1 MNFNLKILPPKA
13 IRPEPPKPIRWFVAL
28 CGLFIAGALFIR
40 ISGNQNAWV
49 VMSGILVAVWMLM
62 GCFRLMI
69 YLRQQI
75 SANQWD
81 RQREKWI
88 LDKTRKS
95 RRAFQILSAEFIAP
109 YSDNSRE
116 LYSSLLD
123 AMLDN
128 HNQIISQVSW
138 NGEEGCRHGRISRQP
153 TQTPDGLISASFI
166 SLLSALGI
174 YVKQLTDNNLI
185 AVLLE
190 SSSSLSNSQIRHL
203 WQQAWRDSGIS
214 QPVEYV
220 EGSGLAYAETWLNE
234 RIHDDALLLV
244 VAVQIAPETPE
255 GTGEAVAGVLLG
267 NRLTQKTL
275 EPLALLHR
283 PDCSSEDE
291 LDKGLEQAAYHVPL
305 NDTKLQHLWQCGL
318 NQAQRE
324 AVTKQYQSP
333 LIASVKSG
341 NIYDVDGSLGL
352 TGCVA
357 PWLAVAAAAQAA
369 QKLQVPQMII
379 SSDTGHSAIWSTVVS
394 PVASRQEMNK

>member
-1 MNFNLKILPPKA
+1 MLFNLKNLPPKA
-13 IRPEPPKPIRWFVAL
+13 IRPGPPKTIRWFVAL
-28 CGLFIAGALFIR
+28 CGLFITGALFIR

-49 VMSGILVAVWMLM
+49 AISGILVAIWMLV

-69 YLRQQI
+69 YLLQQI

-88 LDKTRKS
+88 LDETRKS
-95 RRAFQILSAEFIAP
+95 RRAFQILSSTFIAP
-109 YSDNSRE
+109 FSDNSRE
-116 LYSSLLD
+116 LYPSLLD

-128 HNQIISQVSW
+128 HSQIISQISW
-138 NGEEGCRHGRISRQP
+138 RGEEGCRHGRIASQP
-153 TQTPDGLISASFI
+153 AQTPGDVISASFI
-166 SLLSALGI
+166 SLLSTLDI
-174 YVKQLTDNNLI
+174 YVKQLAENNLI

-190 SSSSLSNSQIRHL
+190 SSSSLSNSQIRHI

-214 QPVEYV
+214 QSVEYV

-244 VAVQIAPETPE
+244 VAVQIAPEAPE
-255 GTGEAVAGVLLG
+255 GTGEAVVGVLLG

-333 LIASVKSG
+333 ILASVKSE
-341 NIYDVDGSLGL
+341 NIHDVDGSQGL
-352 TGCVA
+352 TGCAA
-357 PWLAVAAAAQAA
+357 PWLAIAAAAQAA
-369 QKLQVPQMII
+369 QKLQLPQMII
-379 SSDTGHSAIWSTVVS
+379 SSDTGHNAIWSTVVS
-394 PVASRQEMNK
+394 PEASRQEMNT